1 MSEIALVSARKS
13 KLETEAKKGNKKAA
27 VALKLACEPDR
38 FFSTVQIGITLVGIL
53 TGLYSGEAFATDLA
67 VVIGKIS
74 FLAPYS
80 LIISKTIIVIIV
92 TYLTLVLGE
101 LVPKRL
107 GMKKAERI
115 AKSVAKPMFFISKIT
130 LPIIWF
136 LSKSTAFILNILGIN
151 KMDDNKVT
159 EDEIKAIVREGLDD
173 GEIDEVE
180 QEIVER
186 VFTLGDRNVSSIM
199 THRSELVILNSEES
213 NDEIKKKVMAN
224 IHNVYPVVSG
234 DMDNLLGVVYLK
246 DMFGQVDSPD
256 FSLKN
261 IIKPAQ
267 FLPEIQSVYSVLEL
281 FKSAHMRFGII
292 IDEFGN
298 VQGAITMSDIME
310 ALIGEVQDLSKQSEI
325 VERKDGSFL
334 IDGQCSFYNFLEYFD
349 REYLYPENSYN
360 TLSGLILDE
369 LEHIPAEG
377 EKVYW
382 ADFELEIVDMDGA
395 RIDKVIV
402 IPPKE

>member
-349 REYLYPENSYN
+349 REYLYPDNSYN